1 MKIIAIYLLL
11 LLSSCVNTNTKTE
24 QNSDKNQSFPMEAL
38 DSLSKINNPDSLKDI
53 AYTFYDKNK
62 SKFNDTITS
71 QYFSQLGVMFYKL
84 SELKQADSCFYIGQ
98 MAYGRIGDSSDYNHL
113 LMNRA
118 AMNEMMG
125 DLDKAVE
132 IYMDVIDFFKR
143 NKDSLQLANS
153 YSNLG
158 VAYESVENSEKSLE
172 YHNKALSI
180 RRKIKDTINI
190 GYSLNNIGVVFT
202 EILDN
207 KDSALYYYLKAN
219 DIFKNTT
226 AFWESATVSANIG
239 HIYVDFGQLN
249 KAEKYFNYSL
259 KIYDSLNLIQGKAE
273 TLRSFGE
280 LYFAQGFDEKAI
292 DFLKQSR
299 DLNNK
304 SGNLKEVLEINK
316 ILNNVYISRG
326 DYLSAVNISKD
337 ISKLQDSILNID
349 KQKAIVEIET
359 KYQVKDKDRKIRVL
373 ELEKQLKE
381 KRIRNQV
388 VVIISLVFIL
398 LLIIVLVNKIF
409 KQKQLNEKQ
418 LRLELQNYILQVEN
432 LEDEV
437 KTKGDCKERNE
448 EFINR
453 FDLSDREK
461 DVLKLI
467 SSGHK
472 NKEIAEKL
480 FVSENTIK
488 THIKNIYLKLDVKTR
503 VEALKRVNIIN

>member
-1 MKIIAIYLLL
+1 MKKLLIYILVF
-11 LLSSCVNTNTKTE
+11 LSSCVGKNNKSEQVVNDDKSFVTE
-24 QNSDKNQSFPMEAL
+24 TLKSFAQL
-38 DSLSKINNPDSLKDI
+38 TDADSLKFTS
-53 AYTFYDKNK
+53 YSFFNKNK
-62 SKFNDTITS
+62 SKFNDTSTS
-71 QYFSQLGVMFYKL
+71 EYFSQLGVMFYKL
-84 SELKQADSCFYIGQ
+84 SDLKQADTCFYIGQ
-98 MAYGRIGDSSDYNHL
+98 MAYGRIGDSSNYNHL

-125 DLDKAVE
+125 DLEKAVE

-143 NKDSLQLANS
+143 NEDSLQLANS

-158 VAYESVENSEKSLE
+158 VAYESAENSEKSLE
-172 YHNKALSI
+172 YHKKALSI

-207 KDSALYYYLKAN
+207 KDSALFYYLKAD

-226 AFWESATVSANIG
+226 AYWESATVSANIG
-239 HIYVDFGQLN
+239 HIYVDLEQLN
-249 KAEKYFNYSL
+249 KAKKYFEHSYN
-259 KIYDSLNLIQGKAE
+259 IFDSLNLIQGKAE

-280 LYFAQGFDEKAI
+280 LYFAKGHDEKAI

-299 DLNNK
+299 DLNDE

-316 ILNNVYISRG
+316 ILNNVYISIG
-326 DYLSAVNISKD
+326 DYLSAVNLSKD

-349 KQKAIVEIET
+349 KHKAIAEIET

-373 ELEKQLKE
+373 ELEEQLKE

-388 VVIISLVFIL
+388 VIIISLVFIL
-398 LLIIVLVNKIF
+398 ALIIVLMNKIF

-437 KTKGDCKERNE
+437 KTKGDCNERNE
-448 EFINR
+448 EFINK

-467 SSGHK
+467 ASGHK
-472 NKEIAEKL
+472 NKEIAAKL

-488 THIKNIYLKLDVKTR
+488 SHIKNIYIKLDVKTR